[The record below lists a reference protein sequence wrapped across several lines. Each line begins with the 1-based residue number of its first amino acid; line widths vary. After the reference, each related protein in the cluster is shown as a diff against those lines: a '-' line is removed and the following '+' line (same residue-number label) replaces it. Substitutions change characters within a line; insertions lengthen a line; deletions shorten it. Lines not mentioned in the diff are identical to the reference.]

1 MENSFWCN
9 YEKYATTHGFYWQY
23 RKGEFMQKT
32 ILLQS
37 AGILDEE
44 AKCTLKQNVY
54 IKDGKF
60 FRIVAEN
67 EDDHSVVADETIDC
81 SKYFVSPGLANL
93 HTHTAMNIF
102 KGIAEDVTADAWF
115 NEMIWPYESKMTDD
129 DVYIGT
135 LMGISEMINNGVTVF
150 ADHYFGE
157 EQVLKAVKETGIRGD
172 LAPTL
177 FGMTPGFHERLAQ
190 VKEFILEHRNDS
202 DKIAFHMGPHAN
214 YTCPSPTLKEIIDV
228 AKELDLPIHLHVSE
242 EDVQVEKARK
252 ETGMTPFGILHE
264 AGGFDCKVLIGHG
277 LWIEEDDLKYLRD
290 DTWFAFCPKTYMKL
304 ASGKG
309 GFFDHYKKLNY
320 GFGTDGAASSNTLNP
335 MEQARLFGLLG
346 KYQDRNS
353 AAYTAEEI
361 LKHLMASHQA
371 FPFGSG
377 RMKEGAPADL
387 VIWDLYQPDTFPF
400 YNPISSIL
408 YSSNSQ
414 SVKYT
419 MVAGEFL
426 KYDGKLKMDTD
437 ALTKEAIR
445 LQKDLLARGKGKAEV
460 TY

>member
-54 IKDGKF
+54 IKDGKIF
-60 FRIVAEN
+60 KIVAEN

-320 GFGTDGAASSNTLNP
+320 GFGTDGAASSK
-335 MEQARLFGLLG
+335 R
-346 KYQDRNS
+346 
-353 AAYTAEEI
+353 
-361 LKHLMASHQA
+361 
-371 FPFGSG
+371 
-377 RMKEGAPADL
+377 
-387 VIWDLYQPDTFPF
+387 
-400 YNPISSIL
+400 
-408 YSSNSQ
+408 
-414 SVKYT
+414 
-419 MVAGEFL
+419 
-426 KYDGKLKMDTD
+426 
-437 ALTKEAIR
+437 
-445 LQKDLLARGKGKAEV
+445 
-460 TY
+460 

>member
-1 MENSFWCN
+1 MGN
-9 YEKYATTHGFYWQY
+9 
-23 RKGEFMQKT
+23 T
-32 ILLQS
+32 ILLKD
-37 AGILDEE
+37 AALLGEE
-44 AKCTLKQNVY
+44 AQCIQHQNIYVQ
-54 IKDGKF
+54 DGKI
-60 FRIVAEN
+60 RKIVAAEA
-67 EDDHSVVADETIDC
+67 DDGSIQADETIGC
-81 SKYFVSPGLANL
+81 GKYYISPGLANL

-135 LMGISEMINNGVTVF
+135 MLGIAEMINNGVTVF

-157 EQVLKAVKETGIRGD
+157 EQVLQAVKDTGIRGD

-177 FGMTPGFHERLAQ
+177 FGAAPDFPERLAQ
-190 VKEFILEHRNDS
+190 VKEFLTDHRQDS
-202 DKIAFHMGPHAN
+202 PRIAFHVGPHAN
-214 YTCPSPTLKEIIDV
+214 YTCPGDTLGMIVDA
-228 AKELDLPIHLHVSE
+228 AKALELPIHLHVSE
-242 EDVQVEKARK
+242 EDVQVEKARR
-252 ETGMTPFGILHE
+252 ETGMTPFGILHA

-277 LWIEEDDLKYLRD
+277 LWIEEEDLKFLRD

-304 ASGKG
+304 ASGRG
-309 GFFDHYKKLNY
+309 GFFDYYQQLNY

-335 MEQARLFGLLG
+335 VEQARIFGLLG

-353 AAYTAEEI
+353 AAFSAEEI
-361 LKHLMASHQA
+361 WKHLMAGHQA

-377 RMKEGAPADL
+377 RLKEGAPADL
-387 VIWDLYQPDTFPF
+387 VIWDLHTLDTFPF
-400 YNPISSIL
+400 YNPISAIL

-414 SVKYT
+414 NVRYT

-426 KYDGKLKMDTD
+426 KYDGRLKMDTE
-437 ALTKEAIR
+437 ALVKEATR
-445 LQKDLLARGKGKAEV
+445 LQKALLARGKGKAQV

>member
-1 MENSFWCN
+1 ME
-9 YEKYATTHGFYWQY
+9 
-23 RKGEFMQKT
+23 KT
-32 ILLQS
+32 ILLKN
-37 AGILDEE
+37 AGLLDEE
-44 AKCTLKQNVY
+44 ANCILNQNVY
-54 IKDGKF
+54 VQEGK
-60 FRIVAEN
+60 ILKILPAAEDT
-67 EDDHSVVADETIDC
+67 ESIHADETIDC
-81 SKYFVSPGLANL
+81 SKYYVSPGLANL

-115 NEMIWPYESKMTDD
+115 NEMIWPYESKMTDED
-129 DVYIGT
+129 IYVGT
-135 LMGISEMINNGVTVF
+135 LMGIAEMINNGVTVF

-177 FGMTPGFHERLAQ
+177 FGMTPDFHERLAQ
-190 VKEFILEHRNDS
+190 VKAFIQEHRNDS
-202 DKIAFHMGPHAN
+202 DRISFHMGPHAN

-228 AKELDLPIHLHVSE
+228 AKELNLPIHLHVSE
-242 EDVQVEKARK
+242 EDVQVEKARE
-252 ETGMTPFGILHE
+252 ETGLTPFGILYE

-277 LWIEEDDLKYLRD
+277 LWIEEEDLKYLRD

-309 GFFDHYKKLNY
+309 GFFDYYKQLNY

-335 MEQARLFGLLG
+335 VEQARLFGLMG
-346 KYQDRNS
+346 KYQERNS
-353 AAYTAEEI
+353 AAYTATEI
-361 LKHLMASHQA
+361 GQHLMASHQA

-377 RMKEGAPADL
+377 RLKEGAPADL

-400 YNPISSIL
+400 YSPISAIL

-414 SVKYT
+414 NVKYT

-426 KYDGKLKMDTD
+426 KYNGKLKIDTKT
-437 ALTKEAIR
+437 LMQEAVR
-445 LQKDLLARGKGKAEV
+445 LQKALLERGKGKAQV
-460 TY
+460 AY